1 MIRHTAMAILPFTLP
16 LSVLAQSSTA
26 AAPWPKEVQ
35 AFFDGYKSQCQ
46 QAGGKFVPDRAN
58 FARQIEVTGDGKPD
72 WVIEHSAFACKVSQ
86 AQMDAGNV
94 PDTGSGFCG
103 TAGCQ
108 ITILGSGRKGH
119 APIFEGIL
127 RDLTPVDLGGGRKGI
142 ETSVHG
148 TACGGA
154 GAEVCIET
162 LIWNGKKWAL
172 VKRYRWT
179 DADYEANQ
187 RRQAELPPT
196 EEFRN
201 HEAKWAF
208 SGRASSAVAEVRDHP
223 ELGNLSLTC
232 RPGGGIDLTVT
243 PAGTPMPF
251 PPAGQPMMLWFEG
264 SMDGTVA
271 DQPLAKVPGKTDW
284 SGPLAPELEALLGG
298 RDDGLTLLASIDGGA
313 EWQELAYFSLAGSTK
328 ALRSLQTQCPAS
340 KRPDPSNAA
349 AGTALKPSDLSVGTT
364 ASTAAAARIPLAVGY
379 YAYVEGTFSTCAN
392 PVITPWYFDGTRF
405 WEETDFTDPKHE
417 HTSQAVAWEMAA
429 RDRFRISYRNRD
441 EEGRWSPGVSINEYL
456 ITGPQSFTFVG
467 VVGSSMRASEK
478 QQFCTAA
485 QLPAKSLWYK
495 VAK

>member
-1 MIRHTAMAILPFTLP
+1 MAVLPFMLP
-16 LSVLAQSSTA
+16 FSVLAQSSTA
-26 AAPWPKEVQ
+26 ATQWPKEVQ
-35 AFFDGYKSQCQ
+35 AIFEEYKTQCQ

-72 WVIEHSAFACKVSQ
+72 WVVEQSAFACKVSQ

-108 ITILGSGRKGH
+108 IIILGSGRKGL
-119 APIFEGIL
+119 APIFEGLL
-127 RDLTPVDLGGGRKGI
+127 RNVTPVDLGGGRKGI

-162 LIWNGKKWAL
+162 LAWNGKKWTV

-179 DADYEANQ
+179 DADYEAQ
-187 RRQAELPPT
+187 QQSQAALLPV

-201 HEAKWAF
+201 HEAKWTF
-208 SGRASSAVAEVRDHP
+208 SGRPSSAVAEIRDHP
-223 ELGNLSLTC
+223 ELGKLSLTC
-232 RPGGGIDLTVT
+232 RPEGGIDLAVT
-243 PAGTPMPF
+243 PGQTSMPF
-251 PPAGQPMMLWFEG
+251 PPAGQPLLLWFEG

-271 DQPLAKVPGKTDW
+271 DQPLAQVPGKAGW

-298 RDDGLTLLASIDGGA
+298 SDDGLTLLVSIDGGA
-313 EWQELAYFSLAGSTK
+313 EWQELAYVSLAGSTK

-340 KRPDPSNAA
+340 KRPDPSIAA
-349 AGTALKPSDLSVGTT
+349 AGTALKPSDLSVGTPDS
-364 ASTAAAARIPLAVGY
+364 AAAAARIPLAVGY

-405 WEETDFTDPKHE
+405 WEETDITDPKHE
-417 HTSQAVAWEMAA
+417 YSSQAVAWEMAG

-441 EEGRWSPGVSINEYL
+441 EDGRWSPGVTINEYL
-456 ITGPQSFTFVG
+456 ITGPRSFTFVG

>member
-35 AFFDGYKSQCQ
+35 AVFDGYKSQCQ
-46 QAGGKFVPDRAN
+46 QAGGKFVPDRAS

-72 WVIEHSAFACKVSQ
+72 WVVEHSAFACKVSQ

-108 ITILGSGRKGH
+108 ITILGSGRKGL

-148 TACGGA
+148 TACGGS

-162 LIWNGKKWAL
+162 LVWNGKKWAL

-179 DADYEANQ
+179 DADYEADQ
-187 RRQAELPPT
+187 RRQAALPPA
-196 EEFRN
+196 EAFRD

-208 SGRASSAVAEVRDHP
+208 SGRASNAVAEVRDHP
-223 ELGNLSLTC
+223 ELGRLSLTC

-243 PAGTPMPF
+243 PTQTTKPF

-298 RDDGLTLLASIDGGA
+298 RDDGLTLLVSIDGGA

-328 ALRSLQTQCPAS
+328 ALRSLQTQCPAAN
-340 KRPDPSNAA
+340 RPNPTIAA
-349 AGTALKPSDLSVGTT
+349 AGTALKPSDLSAGTP
-364 ASTAAAARIPLAVGY
+364 ASAATAARIPLAVGY

-417 HTSQAVAWEMAA
+417 HTSQAVAWEMAG

-441 EEGRWSPGVSINEYL
+441 EDGRWSPGVSINEYL

-467 VVGSSMRASEK
+467 VVGTSWGASEK
-478 QQFCTAA
+478 HQLCTAA
-485 QLPAKSLWYK
+485 QMPAKSRWYE
-495 VAK
+495 AAR

>member
-1 MIRHTAMAILPFTLP
+1 MIRHTAMALLPFTLS

-35 AFFDGYKSQCQ
+35 AVFDGYKSQCQ
-46 QAGGKFVPDRAN
+46 QAGGKFVPDRVN

-72 WVIEHSAFACKVSQ
+72 WVVEHSAFACKVSQ

-108 ITILGSGRKGH
+108 ITILGSGRKGL

-127 RDLTPVDLGGGRKGI
+127 RDLTPVDLGGGRKAI
-142 ETSVHG
+142 ETTVHG

-162 LIWNGKKWAL
+162 LAWNGKKWAL

-179 DADYEANQ
+179 DADYEAHQ
-187 RRQAELPPT
+187 RSQAALPPV

-201 HEAKWAF
+201 HEAKWTF
-208 SGRASSAVAEVRDHP
+208 IGRASSAVAEVRDHP

-243 PAGTPMPF
+243 PTPTTMPF
-251 PPAGQPMMLWFEG
+251 PPPGRLMLLWFEG

-271 DQPLAKVPGKTDW
+271 DQPLAQVPGKADW

-298 RDDGLTLLASIDGGA
+298 RDDGLTLLVSIDGGA

-328 ALRSLQTQCPAS
+328 ALRSLQAECPAS
-340 KRPDPSNAA
+340 KRPVPSVASP
-349 AGTALKPSDLSVGTT
+349 GTGLKPYDSFVGTPP
-364 ASTAAAARIPLAVGY
+364 SAAAATRIPLAVGY
-379 YAYVEGTFSTCAN
+379 YAYVEGRFSTCAS

-405 WEETDFTDPKHE
+405 WEETDFTDPKHQYS
-417 HTSQAVAWEMAA
+417 SQAVAWELAG

-441 EEGRWSPGVSINEYL
+441 EEGRWSPGVSINEYI

-467 VVGSSMRASEK
+467 VVGADMGYKERH
-478 QQFCTAA
+478 QLCTTS
-485 QLPAKSLWYK
+485 QLPAKARWYK
-495 VAK
+495 AAK